1 MLSLDAEPS
10 VLVTAPVKPR
20 KLSVL
25 AAPDVVLA
33 VTMLFAVLE
42 VRLPE
47 ALMLTSLELHAVKN
61 GEQLGEV
68 DVGAY
73 VKPGMLNVEMLM

>member
-1 MLSLDAEPS
+1 M
-10 VLVTAPVKPR
+10 LVTAPVKPR
-20 KLSVL
+20 RLSVL

-33 VTMLFAVLE
+33 ETMLVAVLV
-42 VRLPE
+42 VRPPD

-61 GEQLGEV
+61 GEKLGEV